1 MSFTDDEY
9 FEVIQKN
16 KMVKDAYESI
26 KVICKNLQNDTNC
39 PDGDVDYFLEF
50 IAGKWKE

>member
-16 KMVKDAYESI
+16 TQVKEAFNSI
-26 KVICKNLQNDTNC
+26 KEICNSLHVITDC
-39 PDGDVDYFLEF
+39 PEDDIDYFLKF
-50 IAGKWKE
+50 IVGKWKK